1 MAFGSAVKKNRQ
13 QSCVAKLVGIK
24 RQQVANGIAQRERVL
39 KGAEACWIVAKMKV
53 RMDAVKEEDKRLIY
67 DYWTHQASR
76 PTGSK
81 KDKMHQLVRKGE
93 NVEHAKHVLVKTQ
106 TECFK
111 EFQQLHLEIKIKQ
124 RK

>member
-1 MAFGSAVKKNRQ
+1 M
-13 QSCVAKLVGIK
+13 
-24 RQQVANGIAQRERVL
+24 ANGIAQRERVL
-39 KGAEACWIVAKMKV
+39 KGAEACWIVAKTKV

-81 KDKMHQLVRKGE
+81 KDKMHQRVRKGE